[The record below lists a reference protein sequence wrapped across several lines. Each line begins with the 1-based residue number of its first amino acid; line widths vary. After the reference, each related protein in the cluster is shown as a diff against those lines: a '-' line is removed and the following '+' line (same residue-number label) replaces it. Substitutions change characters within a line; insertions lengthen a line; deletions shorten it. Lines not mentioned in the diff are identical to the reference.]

1 MYNFTYSSIFPHKAK
16 FFYKWL
22 PFDAKKI
29 YLLIEA
35 EKGGSL
41 LKYKRELSKLAKE
54 QMFDSY
60 MKSAIRNYCKEFVRN
75 YFKERGN
82 AKEVPLDEFIEEL
95 STSGPDD
102 KDLLSLFLLSVD
114 NPVDEFINRIRESIS
129 DDMLY
134 KSLQQLTDLQIKVF
148 CLKCLLNYKFQIIA
162 ELCETSV
169 PSAKNI
175 NHAAKVKLFRL
186 YNNSL

>member
-1 MYNFTYSSIFPHKAK
+1 MKH
-16 FFYKWL
+16 
-22 PFDAKKI
+22 
-29 YLLIEA
+29 
-35 EKGGSL
+35 
-41 LKYKRELSKLAKE
+41 KRELSKLEKE

-82 AKEVPLDEFIEEL
+82 AKEVPLDEFIEVL
-95 STSGPDD
+95 STTGPDD
-102 KDLLSLFLLSVD
+102 KELLALFKLSVD
-114 NPVDEFINRIRESIS
+114 NPVDDFIYRIRESIS

-148 CLKCLLNYKFQIIA
+148 CLKCILNYKFQNIA
-162 ELCETSV
+162 ELCDTSV

-175 NHAAKVKLFRL
+175 NHAARVKLLKL